1 MTTDCFSW
9 TFQGICLSFML
20 LIAGFFFCNF
30 QNTKIFKLNLHLHMS
45 CSFVLNS
52 FMLQQIIIKVSC
64 HCEAWFWWQ
73 LKYFTVTN
81 NLSNVTRIQFHV
93 LVDDFKKTFLEN
105 ISNLIWIWC
114 NSSAKGVMCHTFVSW
129 LNLYRIYSFQARL
142 RLQTLNK
149 NKYKSFLNFHGFIQH
164 KIYPRFSRVGN
175 GSFEMI

>member
-129 LNLYRIYSFQARL
+129 LNLYRIYSFQDC
-142 RLQTLNK
+142 
-149 NKYKSFLNFHGFIQH
+149 
-164 KIYPRFSRVGN
+164 V
-175 GSFEMI
+175 